1 MSQDRILSSA
11 NSMGQQGTG
20 VSLLLSFAVLGM
32 EDADCLSVL
41 ADTEPVEGARKL
53 WFSWK
58 REDVWLWMSM
68 VHYSLEW
75 IVYFIKICA
84 SPLEEQILFGLWIP
98 AV

>member
-20 VSLLLSFAVLGM
+20 VSLLLSFATLGM

-53 WFSWK
+53 
-58 REDVWLWMSM
+58 
-68 VHYSLEW
+68 
-75 IVYFIKICA
+75 
-84 SPLEEQILFGLWIP
+84 
-98 AV
+98 